1 MKRTTIFVDE
11 AIEHDL
17 KAIAARRSRPVASLV
32 REALAEYVMS
42 EKSAG
47 QTRLSFVGAGASGH
61 VDTADRH
68 EEILWQDVTG
78 ADIKGP
84 LPRTTRPARRKN
96 RDRRGGRSA

>member
-11 AIEHDL
+11 AVEHDL
-17 KAIAARRSRPVASLV
+17 KTIAARRCRPVASLV

-47 QTRLSFVGAGASGH
+47 PTHLSFVGAGASGH

-68 EEILWQDVTG
+68 EEILWEDVTG
-78 ADIKGP
+78 ADVKSP
-84 LPRTTRPARRKN
+84 LPRMTRPVRRKN